1 MLNIK
6 VHSLRKALDEAFRSD
21 DRVALRTARIN
32 VTYGI
37 KEAKK
42 KNRNK
47 RTLR

>member
-6 VHSLRKALDEAFRSD
+6 VHSLLKALDEVFSSG

-32 VTYGI
+32 LTYGI

-42 KNRNK
+42 NYMHPE
-47 RTLR
+47 